1 MPTTAPTLDPR
12 RILWD
17 AYQAALADVATHE
30 EVVALLRAD
39 LEHGEEA
46 LAAAHQLAYQILEL
60 LPATATGPPPA
71 APRHRKV
78 KNTTRPPAPKPA
90 PAPPSAGRP
99 GPKTGK
105 PPLDEIA
112 EVVNAAI
119 RANQPVVEALATRY
133 GKPASTV
140 KNWFAQVRKAGLAVG
155 PSRPIPAPAAP
166 APKPTPADDET
177 EHPLADVA
185 ATVREAY
192 EVGRRPIQTVIDRF
206 DVDRATAQQLVNAA
220 REAGL
225 LPPRSEPQV
234 PGELPPERAVPRT
247 GTSL

>member
-119 RANQPVVEALATRY
+119 RANQPVVNKHHAANFAFGQSGVGNMPPLPVEQGKTLQRRFRRY
-133 GKPASTV
+133 RPQGIAGFAVSVDPEFAGAGNLIRQRDQIIFCGLHTCSKTDEYRPQPDGRAASLHHMYPFRGMV
-140 KNWFAQVRKAGLAVG
+140 LC
-155 PSRPIPAPAAP
+155 
-166 APKPTPADDET
+166 
-177 EHPLADVA
+177 L
-185 ATVREAY
+185 
-192 EVGRRPIQTVIDRF
+192 
-206 DVDRATAQQLVNAA
+206 
-220 REAGL
+220 
-225 LPPRSEPQV
+225 
-234 PGELPPERAVPRT
+234 
-247 GTSL
+247 